1 MSIDP
6 LLKLAPSSCAPHP
19 HVVVLLV
26 ILLRAILFGHLVW
39 GTISR
44 CSRFYSSG
52 RPIQLGPGP
61 GPPGYTGCSL
71 VPTPS
76 GLAQLSG
83 VSPRVNGSDE
93 GEIHAWC
100 ACRQASSE
108 PASSLPAYNNSTTC
122 FPHLSRDTGVQV
134 QPLTESLGNMK
145 HPRVFCCTTWA
156 CTPGSGEL

>member
-19 HVVVLLV
+19 HVVVLLD

-93 GEIHAWC
+93 GGNPRMVC
-100 ACRQASSE
+100 MQ
-108 PASSLPAYNNSTTC
+108 
-122 FPHLSRDTGVQV
+122 TGVQGACIILACV
-134 QPLTESLGNMK
+134 QQQYHMFSPLVEGYWCPSPASDG
-145 HPRVFCCTTWA
+145 V
-156 CTPGSGEL
+156 SGEDRARMRSHRRAGA